1 MDFFSSQDRARRH
14 TSVLVIYF
22 TVAVIL
28 IVVAINLLA
37 IFVVDVASAAQQPDR
52 PRNAPQVQPRSGLW
66 QWDIITYATLGTL
79 LVIGGGSYFKMA
91 QLRRGGRA
99 VAQLMGA
106 TPVPPA
112 PTDSGQK
119 MLRNVVEEM
128 SIASGVPV
136 PAIFIMQREQGIN
149 AFAAGFTPQDAVVC
163 VTQGCLD
170 RLTREELQGVIGHEF
185 SHILNGDVRI
195 NVQLV
200 GLLFGILVIGLI
212 GYGLI
217 RAALSTDDSDKDIR
231 WMLAFLAI
239 GCVLMVIGFVG
250 LFFGRLIQAA
260 VCRQREYLA
269 DAASV
274 QFTRNPTGLA
284 GALKKIGATSSASR
298 IGDHDAEQIAHMF
311 FASSAGIGR
320 GWFATHPPL
329 PKRIKALDTAW
340 DGKFSPAIK
349 PAHAPAPAPAT
360 RYTVGQVDRDA
371 LRGIAPVA
379 AMGIAA
385 SVGTPMPRHV
395 QWASDFLSAVPPVL
409 NFAAHDSFSAR
420 ALVFA
425 ILLSDDQSVRQ
436 KQLAILNQSTDAT
449 TVQTVGKLAG
459 PAAEYG
465 PRGRRILVDL
475 ALPALRQMSTPQCQQ
490 FGRIVQQMID
500 ADGRVTL
507 FEYMLH
513 KILAKFLTG
522 SARSAAAA
530 PAYYALK
537 PLLPDVQVVLSA
549 LSRAD
554 GKDAQAINAA
564 FAAGL
569 ARLQLD
575 QPLPLLESTSIQQ
588 LDGALDR
595 LSQSAPGI
603 KRRVVDACAFSVAAD
618 QMVQTEE
625 GELLRAITSTLD
637 CPLPPLLAEHSPVPQ
652 PV

>member
-1 MDFFSSQDRARRH
+1 MDFFSRQDQARRQ

-28 IVVAINLLA
+28 IVAAINLLA
-37 IFVVDVASAAQQPDR
+37 IIVVDLASAVEPDT
-52 PRNAPQVQPRSGLW
+52 PHGAVQSPEPTPRSGLW
-66 QWDIITYATLGTL
+66 QWDVITYATMGTL
-79 LVIGGGSYFKMA
+79 LVIAGASFFKMS
-91 QLRRGGRA
+91 QLSRGGRA

-112 PTDSGQK
+112 PTDPGQK

-136 PAIFIMQREQGIN
+136 PTIFIMQRERGIN

-195 NVQLV
+195 NVRLV

-217 RAALSTDDSDKDIR
+217 RGALWSNSDRDAR
-231 WMLAFLAI
+231 GMLAMLVI

-260 VCRQREYLA
+260 VCRQREFLA

-274 QFTRNPTGLA
+274 QFTRNPNGLA
-284 GALKKIGATSSASR
+284 GALKKIGATSSDSR
-298 IGDHDAEQIAHMF
+298 VSDHDAEQIAHMF
-311 FASSAGIGR
+311 FASSAGKNR

-329 PKRIKALDTAW
+329 DMRIKALDTAW
-340 DGKFSPAIK
+340 DGKF
-349 PAHAPAPAPAT
+349 APAPRPAT
-360 RYTVGQVDRDA
+360 TPQPEPAGHTVGQVDRGV
-371 LRGIAPVA
+371 LRGITPVP

-395 QWASDFLSAVPPVL
+395 QWACDFLSSVPPIL
-409 NFAAHDSFSAR
+409 EHAAHEVFSAR

-425 ILLSDDQSVRQ
+425 ILLSDEQAVRQ
-436 KQLAILNQSTDAT
+436 KQMAILSQSTDPT
-449 TVQTVGKLAG
+449 TIEWVGKLLG
-459 PAAEYG
+459 PATEYG

-475 ALPALRQMSTPQCQQ
+475 ALPALRQMSAPQCEQ

-500 ADGRVTL
+500 ADGRVSL

-513 KILAKFLTG
+513 KLLAKYLTG
-522 SARSAAAA
+522 PAKPA
-530 PAYYALK
+530 PPVAYVALK

-549 LSRAD
+549 LARAD
-554 GKDAQAINAA
+554 GKDAEGINAA
-564 FAAGL
+564 HAAGM
-569 ARLQLD
+569 ARLQVD
-575 QPLPLLESTSIQQ
+575 KPLPLLASTTVQQ
-588 LDGALDR
+588 LDAALDH
-595 LSQSAPGI
+595 LSRSAPGI
-603 KRRVVDACAFSVAAD
+603 KRRVVDACAFCVAAD
-618 QMVQTEE
+618 LMVQTGE
-625 GELLRAITSTLD
+625 GELLRAITTTLD

-652 PV
+652 PA